1 MGNGGVQCHLSCR
14 SDYRTSRRRFVLCC
28 RKYMAANL
36 ITIIILSLGIVGP
49 LIAASNFADSLGMVG
64 TVVNEIAALL
74 DSPELVRPTQ
84 TVPLHSQEIQLNDVS
99 FSYNDDGDKRD

>member
-1 MGNGGVQCHLSCR
+1 MKSCQWAMASYNAICPAVLITVLPAGVLFYAAGSI
-14 SDYRTSRRRFVLCC
+14 TS
-28 RKYMAANL
+28 ANL

-74 DSPELVRPTQ
+74 DGPELVRPTQ
-84 TVPLHSQEIQLNDVS
+84 PFL
-99 FSYNDDGDKRD
+99 